1 MPMQHEADP
10 AARAAGGHDNPPVP
24 VEKAEKSTPET
35 VAGAREA
42 DPAPDIAALLQKVEA
57 EAAELRDAWLRARA
71 DIENI
76 RKQSAAD
83 VAKAHKFA
91 IERFATEL
99 LPVKDA
105 LESAL
110 AAKGSSN
117 DALSAGVELTLK
129 QLNAAF
135 EKARIVEIDAA
146 GRKFDPHKHQAMAMV
161 ESGEPPHAVVQVFQK
176 GYLLNDRVLRPA
188 MVAVSKPKD
197 GA

>member
-10 AARAAGGHDNPPVP
+10 AARTPGAPDNSPVP
-24 VEKAEKSTPET
+24 VERSERET
-35 VAGAREA
+35 VAGAQPA
-42 DPAPDIAALLQKVEA
+42 DPAPDISALLQKVEA

-71 DIENI
+71 DIDNV
-76 RKQSAAD
+76 RKQAAAD

-91 IERFATEL
+91 LERFATEL

-110 AAKGSSN
+110 AAKGAAPE
-117 DALSAGVELTLK
+117 ALLAGVELTLK

-146 GRKFDPHKHQAMAMV
+146 GRKFDPHRHQAMTMV
-161 ESGEPPHAVVQVFQK
+161 DSAEPPNTVVQVFQK